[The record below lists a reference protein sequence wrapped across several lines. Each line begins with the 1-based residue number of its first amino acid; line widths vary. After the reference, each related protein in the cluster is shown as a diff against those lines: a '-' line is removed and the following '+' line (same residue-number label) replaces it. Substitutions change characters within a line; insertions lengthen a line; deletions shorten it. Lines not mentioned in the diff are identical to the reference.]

1 MTITSTQNRVSYSG
15 NGSTTAFSVP
25 FRFLASADLAVLVR
39 VDATGVETAKTLDTH
54 YSVSGAGAASGGSV
68 TALAGSIPQT
78 GETLT
83 IYGNPAMTQL
93 VDYIAGGT
101 FPAES
106 HEDALDRLTLQGTR
120 TREIAERAMFLTDSS
135 TDGSGEYDANNNDMD
150 AVGTLTASKV
160 TGLAAPTGTT
170 DATNKNYVDATVTNT
185 IGPIPDGDT
194 YVTATGSTTSRKIS
208 DRWAEIKNV
217 KDFGAVGDGVADDT
231 AAIKA
236 AINQANTD
244 GGGVVVIP
252 AGTYS
257 TTSMGFSNINNVAII
272 GVGMP
277 IIRSDGPGAVEPDRN
292 VFNFVTGCTDILI
305 EGLEID
311 GNYAAHLVTLP
322 ANTNN
327 HCINIGFQDWLAST
341 ITCERIEVRGCYLH
355 DSGWQKAG
363 IDKYGDNIIVS
374 SGRDVNIHHNT
385 MENPGRW
392 HAVVSTG
399 QHIRISDNN
408 MYTDTTANTW
418 ALGAIDLEMHA
429 FDTPCFGFIIDGNVI
444 RGRSR
449 VVHQRAQGTADIRIT
464 NNLVD
469 AMDRAGNIS
478 TGSTAPNIGIAIQN
492 ADQVLISGNTV
503 LNTKQWGGITLQ
515 PTDRACSDWV
525 VTNNIV
531 KTADAAGI
539 QFGSGTATRVNISN
553 NIITAAGT
561 TGFGLDMLNTT
572 VSELMIT
579 DNIVSS
585 ETWPARISATAATV
599 TGNRLTG
606 TTAADV
612 QFYCSTDS
620 TFTGNWSNRPYRF
633 VTVAGA
639 TGCFIG
645 PNKGTYSVSSSSLAN
660 LEGTSVFY
668 PTSDNRLASTHVGI
682 VALANDATPPV
693 AGGSTFTTGGT
704 TTITD
709 FDDGV
714 LGQTITILSEHA
726 VTITDGTNIILNGS
740 ANFVM
745 AAADSLTLVLKADNK
760 WYETARMVNL

>member
-135 TDGSGEYDANNNDMD
+135 TDGSGEYDANNNDID

-257 TTSMGFSNINNVAII
+257 TTSMGFSNITTS
-272 GVGMP
+272 
-277 IIRSDGPGAVEPDRN
+277 RS
-292 VFNFVTGCTDILI
+292 
-305 EGLEID
+305 
-311 GNYAAHLVTLP
+311 
-322 ANTNN
+322 
-327 HCINIGFQDWLAST
+327 
-341 ITCERIEVRGCYLH
+341 
-355 DSGWQKAG
+355 
-363 IDKYGDNIIVS
+363 
-374 SGRDVNIHHNT
+374 
-385 MENPGRW
+385 
-392 HAVVSTG
+392 
-399 QHIRISDNN
+399 
-408 MYTDTTANTW
+408 
-418 ALGAIDLEMHA
+418 
-429 FDTPCFGFIIDGNVI
+429 
-444 RGRSR
+444 
-449 VVHQRAQGTADIRIT
+449 
-464 NNLVD
+464 
-469 AMDRAGNIS
+469 
-478 TGSTAPNIGIAIQN
+478 
-492 ADQVLISGNTV
+492 
-503 LNTKQWGGITLQ
+503 
-515 PTDRACSDWV
+515 
-525 VTNNIV
+525 
-531 KTADAAGI
+531 
-539 QFGSGTATRVNISN
+539 
-553 NIITAAGT
+553 
-561 TGFGLDMLNTT
+561 
-572 VSELMIT
+572 
-579 DNIVSS
+579 
-585 ETWPARISATAATV
+585 SA
-599 TGNRLTG
+599 
-606 TTAADV
+606 
-612 QFYCSTDS
+612 
-620 TFTGNWSNRPYRF
+620 
-633 VTVAGA
+633 
-639 TGCFIG
+639 
-645 PNKGTYSVSSSSLAN
+645 
-660 LEGTSVFY
+660 
-668 PTSDNRLASTHVGI
+668 
-682 VALANDATPPV
+682 
-693 AGGSTFTTGGT
+693 
-704 TTITD
+704 
-709 FDDGV
+709 
-714 LGQTITILSEHA
+714 
-726 VTITDGTNIILNGS
+726 
-740 ANFVM
+740 
-745 AAADSLTLVLKADNK
+745 
-760 WYETARMVNL
+760 